1 MTDSACPK
9 CERNVPDS
17 VRYCPHC
24 GTSLPTRA
32 ETADVGGGPAAD
44 ASAAAG
50 LEAKLSGSLA
60 PHLLLVH
67 QIGAGG
73 MGSVFLARDP
83 ALRRTVAVKVLA
95 PELAASEQAR
105 ARFEREA
112 QAVAGLSHPN
122 IVPVFGVGEMA
133 DGTPYFVMQ
142 HVSGRSMAARLEEEG
157 PLGVAEARRI
167 LGEVA
172 AALAAAHAKGIIHRD
187 IKPAN
192 ILYDEESGRAL
203 VSDFGIA
210 AVAPS
215 GERKDTTRLTQTG
228 MVVGTPQYMSP
239 EQLLSEP
246 ATEKTDVYTL
256 GLLGYELLTGHGPFE
271 ATTPHE
277 LVAAH
282 LRDTPRPLSELREEV
297 DPELESLIGRCLE
310 KDPAKRPS
318 AGEVA
323 RRLAPGGGVL
333 LEWPPPGIEAL
344 HRRLPRV
351 SALYWIGSALVVA
364 AVMPQLVV
372 GTSAAPMLLSV
383 GSLLLV
389 LLGAAGVAV
398 LAIAARQT
406 LTLGRAASRAVRAGF
421 AWLTVLETLVDRR
434 GDTGSL
440 IAGTHL
446 YAALPAAQRS
456 GLRRARLFAALAF
469 FLGGVLPFPILVIVV
484 VLGSLGLA
492 GPGLTWVAL
501 AAPLACLWAA
511 SRLGELERRAAAPTQ
526 RKRGRAA
533 PEPDLARLSQG
544 WYESFETVRQGQG
557 LGRGPSTRPALAWA
571 GALALALVTA
581 VTVGVAALLLGI
593 TTFGPVLWAI
603 AIPKFGST
611 QNKAAL
617 AEVARPFALPP
628 DSSISPLEAGRAFYV
643 LQGGPRGTSP
653 GFRELQVEL
662 LPPAPWDQRLP
673 LGLFARYRNNAV
685 DGAPDGT
692 VMDSAMRGRLSPAE
706 SAWLE
711 TVAHHPA
718 WPLYRRVARAR
729 SVDFLGGQF
738 TIPFGADATWPW
750 MPIPRLASIKNLA
763 YLGPSRAAYYLAHGQ
778 RDSAETAL
786 REGLSFGF
794 ALVDGGNTLIEAL
807 IGVVI
812 VSIARTD
819 LVRFYALTG
828 NPAGARLQAKWDSVR
843 TAQDQVLESDPYGPA
858 LNVNDP
864 RSMRRVFIG
873 TSSDRRKLRGLRVEM
888 LNILG
893 FGPCTNVKELVFGPD
908 TDMRNAFDRARRDLA
923 RFPSERS
930 LLDMQ
935 YQSADRP
942 VGPFLTP
949 GLAQRVLGG
958 AADVAGAV
966 LRNRRIPTCVRF
978 FPLIN
983 MVQ

>member
-1 MTDSACPK
+1 MPGAAESA
-9 CERNVPDS
+9 DI
-17 VRYCPHC
+17 
-24 GTSLPTRA
+24 
-32 ETADVGGGPAAD
+32 VGSPARD
-44 ASAAAG
+44 ASSGAG
-50 LEAKLSGSLA
+50 LEARLSGALA
-60 PHLLLVH
+60 PHLLLAH

-83 ALRRTVAVKVLA
+83 ALRRSVAVKVLA
-95 PELAASEQAR
+95 PELAASEQSR

-142 HVSGRSMAARLEEEG
+142 HVSGRSMAARLEQEG

-167 LGEVA
+167 IGEVA

-215 GERKDTTRLTQTG
+215 GERKDATKLTQTG
-228 MVVGTPQYMSP
+228 MIVGTPQYMSP

-246 ATEKTDVYTL
+246 VTEKTDVYAL
-256 GLLGYELLTGHGPFE
+256 GLLGYELLTGRGPFE

-277 LVAAH
+277 LIAAH
-282 LRDTPRPLSELREEV
+282 LRDTPRRLAEVRDDV
-297 DPELESLIGRCLE
+297 DPELDNLIARCLD
-310 KDPAKRPS
+310 KDPAKRP
-318 AGEVA
+318 AADEVA

-333 LEWPPPGIEAL
+333 LEWPPPGLESL
-344 HRRLPRV
+344 HRRLSRV
-351 SALYWIGSALVVA
+351 SLLNGLGSALVLA

-372 GTSAAPMLLSV
+372 GTAVAPVLLSI

-389 LLGAAGVAV
+389 LLGAAGMVV
-398 LAIAARQT
+398 LVTAARQT
-406 LTLGRAASRAVRAGF
+406 FRLGREVSRAVRAGF
-421 AWLTVLETLVDRR
+421 AWLTVLETLADGR

-446 YAALPAAQRS
+446 YAALPAAQRCA
-456 GLRRARLFAALAF
+456 LRRARLLAALAW
-469 FLGGVLPFPILVIVV
+469 FLGGALPVPLLVVVV
-484 VLGSLGLA
+484 VLGSSGVA
-492 GPGLTWVAL
+492 GPGLSWIAL
-501 AAPLACLWAA
+501 ALPLACLWAA
-511 SRLGELERRAAAPTQ
+511 SRLGELERRAAAPA
-526 RKRGRAA
+526 RRRPGRAA
-533 PEPDLARLSQG
+533 PKPDLARLSHG

-557 LGRGPSTRPALAWA
+557 LGRGPSSRPAVGWT

-581 VTVGVAALLLGI
+581 VTVVVAALLIGI
-593 TTFGPVLWAI
+593 TTFGPGLWAT
-603 AIPKFGST
+603 AIPKFGAT
-611 QNKAAL
+611 QSRAAL

-628 DSSISPLEAGRAFYV
+628 DSSMAPLEAGRAFYI
-643 LQGGPRGTSP
+643 LQGGPHGTVP
-653 GFRELQVEL
+653 GFREQQVEL

-673 LGLFARYRNNAV
+673 PGLFARYRHKTV
-685 DGAPDGT
+685 VGAPDST

-729 SVDFLGGQF
+729 SVDFLGGHF
-738 TIPFGADATWPW
+738 ALPFGADATWPA
-750 MPIPRLASIKNLA
+750 MPIPRLAGLKNLA
-763 YLGPSRAAYYLAHGQ
+763 YVGSSRAAYHLMRGQ

-794 ALVDGGNTLIEAL
+794 AMVDGGNNLIEAL
-807 IGVVI
+807 IGTVI
-812 VSIARTD
+812 VGIARKD

-843 TAQDQVLESDPYGPA
+843 TVQDQVLESDPYGPA
-858 LNVNDP
+858 LNINDP

-873 TSSDRRKLRGLRVEM
+873 TANDRRKLRGFRMEM
-888 LNILG
+888 LSILA
-893 FGPCTNVKELVFGPD
+893 FAPCTNVKELVFGPD
-908 TDMRNAFDRARRDLA
+908 ADARDAFQRARGDLA

-930 LLDMQ
+930 WLDVL
-935 YQSADRP
+935 YQSAERP
-942 VGPFLTP
+942 IEPFEP
-949 GLAQRVLGG
+949 GLAQRILGG
-958 AADVAGAV
+958 AADVAGAL
-966 LRNRRIPTCVRF
+966 LRNRRIPLCVRW

-983 MVQ
+983 TVQ